1 MLWKVHK
8 TYLRPHEITCIR
20 FMALASMYGE
30 FSEMAWDERFE
41 LEYVCWAEEIGIN
54 PFRIGKLVESNFN
67 RNGVGSTLL

>member
-1 MLWKVHK
+1 
-8 TYLRPHEITCIR
+8 
-20 FMALASMYGE
+20 MALASMYGE

-67 RNGVGSTLL
+67 RNGVGSTLLY